1 MDNAN
6 IHKAK
11 ILKSLYQHINI
22 FYNAPYSPFMNPIE
36 EFFGYL
42 KNKIRK
48 INYKNRHELIKITN
62 QICNTVK
69 PK

>member
-1 MDNAN
+1 MGARQRQHTQGQNFE
-6 IHKAK
+6 
-11 ILKSLYQHINI
+11 ILNQYINI

-62 QICNTVK
+62 
-69 PK
+69 